1 MFNVPWRHVCPRRDA
16 ALFPPQPERTR
27 KQVVRCNCAQA
38 NRILAVSN
46 AGDGRRW
53 HGSGPRVHQR
63 KTLRR
68 PSEVVRP
75 EARRHLTLLRFIP
88 SLPSLAL
95 LLAYPAEPKPASSP
109 NVNSSEVHLRPTR
122 LPAFQHAGRTHWHR
136 GSTTR
141 CGTGCALRSCR
152 AAPPS
157 PGDPISCS
165 SHSRAMYAGALPHA
179 SACQRRRSAPPLRG
193 QGLLGPADRQ
203 DCLRFQQPVFPG
215 LPDSGLSP
223 SATFGDLQQTFGSL
237 CPGLRCLPRQSF
249 FLMGQEVLT
258 RHRIPE
264 TRRPTSKA

>member
-1 MFNVPWRHVCPRRDA
+1 M
-16 ALFPPQPERTR
+16 
-27 KQVVRCNCAQA
+27 
-38 NRILAVSN
+38 SN

-53 HGSGPRVHQR
+53 HGSGQRTHQR
-63 KTLRR
+63 TTPRR
-68 PSEVVRP
+68 ASEVVRA

-95 LLAYPAEPKPASSP
+95 LLDYPAKPKPASSP

-122 LPAFQHAGRTHWHR
+122 LPALQHAGRTRWRR

-152 AAPPS
+152 AGPPS
-157 PGDPISCS
+157 PGDPIICS
-165 SHSRAMYAGALPHA
+165 SHSKAMHAGALQHA
-179 SACQRRRSAPPLRG
+179 SAHQRRRSGPPLRG
-193 QGLLGPADRQ
+193 QGHLGPADRQ

-223 SATFGDLQQTFGSL
+223 GATFGGLQQTFGSL
-237 CPGLRCLPRQSF
+237 SPGLRGLPRQSF
-249 FLMGQEVLT
+249 LLMGQEVLT

-264 TRRPTSKA
+264 TRPPTSKA